1 MRSLVRRNRF
11 LDLMAAAVAAGTLS
25 ACGGASEPSTQ
36 GPTSQA
42 GDGAAAGK
50 QLFGQRCAACHSLTD
65 ANSTATIGPNLDEVQ
80 PNAQRVEEKVRNGGG
95 GMPAFETQLND
106 EQIRAVAAYVAQAAG
121 S

>member
-1 MRSLVRRNRF
+1 
-11 LDLMAAAVAAGTLS
+11 MAAAVTAGTLS

-42 GDGAAAGK
+42 GDGAA
-50 QLFGQRCAACHSLTD
+50 